1 MADDREGRGRP
12 LKPPPGKRGAR
23 LSQEERALWEHTA
36 ASLQPIKG
44 KKGRVH
50 AALEDSDGEPLASK
64 RETAKPAP
72 PKKPAVVAPAPPPA
86 AKITLPPPAPAPI
99 ALERRKARKLSSGR
113 IEIDGRID
121 LHGMRQSGG
130 AHGAAPLPQARLC
143 RGQALG
149 VGDHRQGRPGT
160 HGARRA

>member
-50 AALEDSDGEPLASK
+50 AALEDSDGEP
-64 RETAKPAP
+64 
-72 PKKPAVVAPAPPPA
+72 
-86 AKITLPPPAPAPI
+86 IT
-99 ALERRKARKLSSGR
+99 EQAR
-113 IEIDGRID
+113 D
-121 LHGMRQSGG
+121 RQT
-130 AHGAAPLPQARLC
+130 GAAEKA
-143 RGQALG
+143 
-149 VGDHRQGRPGT
+149 GR
-160 HGARRA
+160 RRASHRRRPRK